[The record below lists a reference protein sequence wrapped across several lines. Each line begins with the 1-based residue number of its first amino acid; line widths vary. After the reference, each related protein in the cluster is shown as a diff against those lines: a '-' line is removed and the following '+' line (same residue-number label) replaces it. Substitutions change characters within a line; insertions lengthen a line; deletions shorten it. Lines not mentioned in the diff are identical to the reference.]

1 MYLMMT
7 SEVVT
12 LRHRGFAIVALG
24 DFNAKVGQI
33 PGLENN
39 KPDLNTNT
47 PLFNTFT
54 NSLHLTILNTL
65 PISKGLFTHFIERQ
79 GVPYSES
86 ILD

>member
-1 MYLMMT
+1 MMT

-47 PLFNTFT
+47 PLCNTFT
-54 NSLHLTILNTL
+54 NSIHGINLYYALYLKQPYLHNFCNTAM
-65 PISKGLFTHFIERQ
+65 
-79 GVPYSES
+79 V
-86 ILD
+86 